1 MKMVFFIF
9 AWYLTIF
16 LKASAMY
23 MPKNLG
29 GKKTEQ
35 KLFNGIK
42 IAFER
47 QLKSQI
53 TQLQWIEPIY
63 FNGTFRNWL
72 SSRHTTNIT
81 LDLTGSDAILMHWPN
96 KYQIKWSFY
105 QVFQQTFLSE
115 FFFLLEKR
123 LQNGLHNN
131 NPNKGL
137 ITKGMGTSMGNFF
150 L

>member
-1 MKMVFFIF
+1 MNRYSVSIGQDLSKNMSFSGVTKKNPEQ
-9 AWYLTIF
+9 TIHK
-16 LKASAMY
+16 LCSAMY

-123 LQNGLHNN
+123 LQNGLH
-131 NPNKGL
+131 L
-137 ITKGMGTSMGNFF
+137 LLMYH
-150 L
+150 

>member
-1 MKMVFFIF
+1 MLSSLTNLITRTGLQLEDKVMNGFWVYKILRYMKMVFFIF
-9 AWYLTIF
+9 ARYLTIF

-53 TQLQWIEPIY
+53 TQLQ
-63 FNGTFRNWL
+63 
-72 SSRHTTNIT
+72 
-81 LDLTGSDAILMHWPN
+81 
-96 KYQIKWSFY
+96 
-105 QVFQQTFLSE
+105 
-115 FFFLLEKR
+115 
-123 LQNGLHNN
+123 
-131 NPNKGL
+131 
-137 ITKGMGTSMGNFF
+137 
-150 L
+150 